1 MNKKYFNT
9 SFNILQWF
17 VFLLANAIALP
28 IIIGGIFHLSIEDIS
43 TLMQRTFLVVGV
55 SSFIQAL
62 FGHKY
67 PIADG
72 PAGSW
77 ISIFVILGQ
86 VAMHQG
92 QSAKD
97 VLQLLEGGLI
107 IAGILLFVLG
117 ITGLVHRILRLFTP
131 LVIGTFLLTLALQ
144 LSGVLLKG
152 MMGLQGSVVTHPD
165 YPTATIALFVF
176 ALITFLSIKG
186 KGWMKSYAVLL
197 GISFGWLLY
206 AVLGK
211 SSHMPSHTQLVKL
224 PQIFAWGTP
233 RFDIGMTLT
242 ATLFTF
248 LLVANTIAA
257 ISAVKQVAPLSKEN
271 EKQILNRGVWGGGI
285 SHIISS
291 LFSTIGIVPLPASA
305 GFIQLTGQRKVNS
318 FLIASLILAGI
329 SFIPS
334 IVSFISLLPGPIAN
348 AALLATFV
356 QVIGIS
362 FQSILREE
370 LNQRRLTILGITL
383 LISLGIMFLPESA
396 FSGIP
401 SSLQYVLSNG
411 LLVGTMI
418 VILLEQF
425 WKK

>member
-1 MNKKYFNT
+1 MNNKYVDT
-9 SFNILQWF
+9 SFSILQWF

-28 IIIGGIFHLSIEDIS
+28 IIIGGIFHLSIDDIS

-55 SSFIQAL
+55 SSFLQAWL
-62 FGHKY
+62 GHRY

-77 ISIFVILGQ
+77 VSIFVILGQ

-107 IAGILLFVLG
+107 IAGLLLFVLG

-131 LVIGTFLLTLALQ
+131 LVTGTFLLILALQ

-152 MMGLQGSVVTHPD
+152 MMGLQGTVTHPN
-165 YPTATIALFVF
+165 YTLATIALFVF
-176 ALITFLSIKG
+176 AIITFLSIKG

-197 GISFGWLLY
+197 GISVGWLLY
-206 AVLGK
+206 AVFGK
-211 SSHMPSHTQLVKL
+211 PSHLPSDTPLVKF
-224 PQIFAWGTP
+224 PEVFAWGMP
-233 RFDIGMTLT
+233 NLDIGITLT
-242 ATLFTF
+242 VTLFTF

-271 EKQILNRGVWGGGI
+271 ERQTLNRGIWVGGI
-285 SHIISS
+285 SHVFTS
-291 LFSTIGIVPLPASA
+291 LFSTIGVVPLPASA
-305 GFIQLTGQRKVNS
+305 GFIQLTGQKKVKP
-318 FLIASLILAGI
+318 FLIANLILAGI

-334 IVSFISLLPGPIAN
+334 FVSFISLLPGPIAN

-356 QVIGIS
+356 QMIGIS

-370 LNQRRLTILGITL
+370 LNQRRLTILGISL

-401 SSLQYVLSNG
+401 STFKYVLSNG

-425 WKK
+425 WKE